1 MKTNFD
7 LILRMNIKKLKPYST
22 EKVDCKIKLDANE
35 NPFDFPIELK
45 ELILKYLFKHP
56 FNRYPDPDASEIKGL
71 LSKEINVDEDK
82 ITLGNGS
89 DELIQSLTMAFG
101 SRGSLSFYPSF
112 SMYGIISTACNIKT
126 RYISLDKKFDIGID
140 TTLRYIKK
148 NQPSLI
154 FIGYPNNPTGN
165 SFSKDRIIS
174 IIKSSSGLVVMDEAY
189 SEFSKKTF
197 LSLINKYDN
206 LVILRTFSKAYG
218 LAGCRIGYMIASE
231 KVVEQVNKV
240 KLPFNLNS
248 ISQRIGI
255 IALKY
260 KKKCNEAVKTILSE
274 RSGLLKEMR
283 KISAIYT
290 FPTEAN
296 FILFRPK
303 VLSETVFK
311 KLLSNGILIRNVAD
325 NRLLKNCL
333 RVTVGKPSEND
344 AFLRVISQTCKRTLG
359 IH

>member
-7 LILRMNIKKLKPYST
+7 LILRRNIKKLKPYST
-22 EKVDCKIKLDANE
+22 EKVDCKVKLDANE
-35 NPFDFPIELK
+35 NPFDFPMELK
-45 ELILKYLFKHP
+45 EIILKDLFKHP
-56 FNRYPDPDASEIKGL
+56 FNRYPDPDAFLLKELLAGEIKVA
-71 LSKEINVDEDK
+71 KDR

-89 DELIQSLTMAFG
+89 DELIQSLTLAFG
-101 SRGSLSFYPSF
+101 SKDSLVFYPSF

-126 RYISLDKKFDIGID
+126 RVISLDKKFDIDLD

-165 SFSKDRIIS
+165 SFTKDKIIS

-189 SEFSKKTF
+189 SEFSNKSF
-197 LSLINKYDN
+197 LSLINEYDN

-218 LAGCRIGYMIASE
+218 LAGCRIGYMIAS
-231 KVVEQVNKV
+231 KNVVEQVNKV

-255 IALKY
+255 IALKH
-260 KKKCNEAVKTILSE
+260 KKKCNEAIKTILSE
-274 RSGLLKEMR
+274 RTRLLREMQ
-283 KISAIYT
+283 KNSMLYT

-303 VLSETVFK
+303 ISSETIFK
-311 KLLSNGILIRNVAD
+311 KLLTNGILIRNVAD

-333 RVTVGKPSEND
+333 RVTVGKPSENNT
-344 AFLRVISQTCKRTLG
+344 FLRVTFSPFL
-359 IH
+359 

>member
-7 LILRMNIKKLKPYST
+7 LILRRNTKKLKPYST
-22 EKVDCKIKLDANE
+22 EKVDCKVKLDANE
-35 NPFDFPIELK
+35 NPFDFPMELK
-45 ELILKYLFKHP
+45 EIILKDLFKHP
-56 FNRYPDPDASEIKGL
+56 FNRYPDPDASEIKEL
-71 LSKEINVDEDK
+71 LSKKININKDR
-82 ITLGNGS
+82 IAIGNGS
-89 DELIQSLTMAFG
+89 DELIQSLTLAFG
-101 SRGSLSFYPSF
+101 SKSSLVFYPSF

-126 RYISLDKKFDIGID
+126 GYINLDKKFDIDID

-165 SFSKDRIIS
+165 CFTKDKIIS

-197 LSLINKYDN
+197 LPLINKYDN

-218 LAGCRIGYMIASE
+218 LAGCRIGYMIASK

-255 IALKY
+255 IALKH
-260 KKKCNEAVKTILSE
+260 KRKCNEAVKIIISE
-274 RSGLLKEMR
+274 RARLLREMQ
-283 KISAIYT
+283 KNSMLYT

-303 VLSETVFK
+303 ISSEIVFK
-311 KLLSNGILIRNVAD
+311 KLLTGGILIRNVAD

-333 RVTVGKPSEND
+333 RVTVGKTSENN
-344 AFLRVISQTCKRTLG
+344 AFLRVAKKLF
-359 IH
+359 

>member
-7 LILRMNIKKLKPYST
+7 LILQKNIKKLKPYSVN
-22 EKVDCKIKLDANE
+22 KADYRIKLDANE
-35 NPFDFPIELK
+35 NPFDFPMELK
-45 ELILKYLFKHP
+45 EIILKDLFKHP
-56 FNRYPDPDASEIKGL
+56 FNRYPDPDASLLKELLAGEIK
-71 LSKEINVDEDK
+71 VDEDK

-89 DELIQSLTMAFG
+89 DELIQSLTLAF
-101 SRGSLSFYPSF
+101 SSKASLVFYPSF

-126 RYISLDKKFDIGID
+126 GYISLDKKFDID
-140 TTLRYIKK
+140 MDATLRYVKK

-165 SFSKDRIIS
+165 SFSKDKIIS

-189 SEFSKKTF
+189 SEFSRKTF
-197 LSLINKYDN
+197 LPLINEYDN
-206 LVILRTFSKAYG
+206 LVVLRTFSKAYG
-218 LAGCRIGYMIASE
+218 LAGCRIGYMIGSE
-231 KVVEQVNKV
+231 KVVEQINKV

-248 ISQRIGI
+248 ISQHIGI
-255 IALKY
+255 IALKH
-260 KKKCNEAVKTILSE
+260 KKKCNRVIKIIISE
-274 RSGLLKEMR
+274 RTRLLKEMK

-303 VLSETVFK
+303 ISSETVFSQ
-311 KLLSNGILIRNVAD
+311 LLKNGILIRNVAD

-344 AFLRVISQTCKRTLG
+344 AFLHIIEKLR
-359 IH
+359 

>member
-7 LILRMNIKKLKPYST
+7 LILRKNIKKLKSYST
-22 EKVDCKIKLDANE
+22 EKVDCKVKLDANE
-35 NPFDFPIELK
+35 NPFDFPMQLK
-45 ELILKYLFKHP
+45 EIILKDLFKHL
-56 FNRYPDPDASEIKGL
+56 FNRYPDPDASLLKELLAEEIK
-71 LSKEINVDEDK
+71 VDEDK

-89 DELIQSLTMAFG
+89 DELIQSLTLAFG
-101 SRGSLSFYPSF
+101 SKSSLVFYPSF
-112 SMYGIISTACNIKT
+112 SMYRIISTVCNIKT
-126 RYISLDKKFDIGID
+126 RVISLDKKFDIDID

-165 SFSKDRIIS
+165 SFSKDKIVNIIQ
-174 IIKSSSGLVVMDEAY
+174 SSSGLIVMDEAY
-189 SEFSKKTF
+189 SEFSNKSF
-197 LSLINKYDN
+197 LPLINKYDN

-218 LAGCRIGYMIASE
+218 LAGCRIGYMIGSE

-255 IALKY
+255 IALKH
-260 KKKCNEAVKTILSE
+260 KKKCNKAIKIIISE
-274 RSGLLKEMR
+274 RARLLRKMQ

-303 VLSETVFK
+303 VSSKTVFK
-311 KLLSNGILIRNVAD
+311 KLLSNGILIRDVAD
-325 NRLLKNCL
+325 NKLLKNCL

-344 AFLRVISQTCKRTLG
+344 AFLHVIEKLK
-359 IH
+359 

>member
-7 LILRMNIKKLKPYST
+7 LILRENIKKLKPYSA
-22 EKVDCKIKLDANE
+22 EKVDCKVKLDANE
-35 NPFDFPIELK
+35 NPFDFPMELK
-45 ELILKYLFKHP
+45 EIILKDLFKHP
-56 FNRYPDPDASEIKGL
+56 FNRYPDPDASEIKEL
-71 LSKEINVDEDK
+71 LSKEINRNKNRIAV
-82 ITLGNGS
+82 GNGS
-89 DELIQSLTMAFG
+89 DELIQSLTLAFG
-101 SRGSLSFYPSF
+101 NRGNLFFYPSF
-112 SMYGIISTACNIKT
+112 SMYGIISTVCNTKT
-126 RYISLDKKFDIGID
+126 KVINLDKKFDIDID
-140 TTLRYIKK
+140 TTLRCIERD
-148 NQPSLI
+148 QPSLI

-165 SFSKDRIIS
+165 CFSKDKIIS

-197 LSLINKYDN
+197 LPLINKYDN

-231 KVVEQVNKV
+231 KVMQQVNKV

-255 IALKY
+255 IALKH
-260 KKKCNEAVKTILSE
+260 KKKCNEAIKIIISE
-274 RSGLLKEMR
+274 RSRLLREMQ
-283 KISAIYT
+283 KNSMLYT

-303 VLSETVFK
+303 ISSETVFK
-311 KLLSNGILIRNVAD
+311 KLLTSGILIRNVAD
-325 NRLLKNCL
+325 DRLLKNCL

-344 AFLRVISQTCKRTLG
+344 AFLRVIEKIS
-359 IH
+359 